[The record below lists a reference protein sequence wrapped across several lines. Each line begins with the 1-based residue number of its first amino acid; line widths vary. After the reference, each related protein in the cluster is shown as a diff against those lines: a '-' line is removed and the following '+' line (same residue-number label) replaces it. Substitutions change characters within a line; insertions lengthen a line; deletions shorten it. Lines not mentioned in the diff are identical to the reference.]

1 MPEYDTLRVIRR
13 RHAIGGNVAPVNKP
27 ARKSTGLIDAYL
39 GARLR
44 DRRQEIGAT
53 QEHVAGAMK
62 VMGHDT
68 WRPATLAAL
77 ETGKRNLSL
86 RELGD
91 LCYLLGVSLPTLVDR
106 TDPAMPEGL
115 TFMLMTEPSES
126 APLMASQ
133 KMVDEVLRVRQ
144 RGRLEVSV
152 MEKITGRTYAQMRD
166 EGFWY
171 EQVLNAA
178 NDHYGHD
185 LLTER
190 DKRVAAGEGS
200 KTWVSRRLTDEVGQI
215 PEVAELIRLFDEQ
228 QNKKGEGR

>member
-1 MPEYDTLRVIRR
+1 MVPAGTVIAHKFGEWGRERPEGFEQQFHDCGIVYRPGR
-13 RHAIGGNVAPVNKP
+13 P
-27 ARKSTGLIDAYL
+27 YL
-39 GARLR
+39 AC
-44 DRRQEIGAT
+44 
-53 QEHVAGAMK
+53 
-62 VMGHDT
+62 VMTRG
-68 WRPATLAAL
+68 R
-77 ETGKRNLSL
+77 
-86 RELGD
+86 
-91 LCYLLGVSLPTLVDR
+91 SLPTLVDL

-133 KMVDEVLRVRQ
+133 QMVDEVLRVRQ

-152 MEKITGRTYAQMRD
+152 LEKVTGRTYAQMRA

-228 QNKKGEGR
+228 QAKGKKR